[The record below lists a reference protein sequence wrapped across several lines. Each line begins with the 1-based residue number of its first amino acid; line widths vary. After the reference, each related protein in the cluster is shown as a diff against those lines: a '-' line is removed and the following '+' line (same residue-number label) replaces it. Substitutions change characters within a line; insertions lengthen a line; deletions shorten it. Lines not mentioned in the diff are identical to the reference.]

1 MPPSPQRTR
10 TYSFL
15 QALLSLGGF
24 VVCALCAA
32 GALLFGLFKAFSG
45 SGLGSALAEYVG
57 IAWIFGVLAL
67 LAVPAFWFA
76 LRKIR
81 GQSEPAPRQRGFAA
95 ASSALLLWPVL
106 LVIGSLVSGVGG
118 LIGSYLLPVL
128 TTAATA
134 VPIWWLLE
142 LTRRGL
148 GSFSPRRT
156 WGALNFALFFS
167 NPAAMVA
174 ELLLIVALSIVAIVG
189 LRLNP
194 DAAAQL
200 EQISQAVIQS
210 NGDMQ
215 QIQDL
220 LLPLLANPWAILAA
234 LSFFSVI
241 IPLLEE
247 LFKPLAVWAL
257 LGLNASPADGFVLG
271 AVAGA
276 AFGLTETLFNL
287 SNVAVQSQW
296 LALVVGRSGTNLLH
310 ITTTAL
316 MGWGLVSAW
325 RNAKFLRLGLAYA
338 VAVSLHGLWNGF
350 SVVAA
355 VAQLALPQQAW
366 VRVLPYVSLAG
377 MLCVA
382 MVCLGLLFAANHRLR
397 PPAAAALAQRSS
409 S

>member
-1 MPPSPQRTR
+1 MPPSSPRAR
-10 TYSFL
+10 TYAFL

-24 VVCALCAA
+24 VVCALGAA

-45 SGLGSALAEYVG
+45 AGLGSALAEFIG

-76 LRKIR
+76 LGKIR
-81 GQSEPAPRQRGFAA
+81 GQSEPAPSQRGFAA

-382 MVCLGLLFAANHRLR
+382 MVCLGLLFAANRRLR
-397 PPAAAALAQRSS
+397 PPAASALPETSS
-409 S
+409 L

>member
-1 MPPSPQRTR
+1 VPPSPQRTR
-10 TYSFL
+10 TYAFL

-24 VVCALCAA
+24 VVCGLGAA
-32 GALLFGLFKAFSG
+32 GALLLGLFKALSG
-45 SGLGSALAEYVG
+45 AGLGSALAEYVG

-76 LRKIR
+76 LGKILGR
-81 GQSEPAPRQRGFAA
+81 GDPAPSQRGFTA

-106 LVIGSLVSGVGG
+106 LVIGALLSGTDGM
-118 LIGSYLLPVL
+118 LASYLLPVL
-128 TTAATA
+128 TTLATA

-167 NPAAMVA
+167 NPAVMVA
-174 ELLLIVALSIVAIVG
+174 ELLLIVALTIVAIVG

-194 DAAAQL
+194 AAAAQV
-200 EQISQAVIQS
+200 EQISQAVLQS
-210 NGDMQ
+210 NGDME
-215 QIQDL
+215 QIQSL

-234 LSFFSVI
+234 LSFFSVLV
-241 IPLLEE
+241 PLLEE
-247 LFKPLAVWAL
+247 LFKPLAIWAL

-296 LALVVGRSGTNLLH
+296 LALVVGRTGTNLLH

-338 VAVSLHGLWNGF
+338 AAVSLHGLWNGF

-355 VAQLALPQQAW
+355 LAQLALPQQAW
-366 VRVLPYVSLAG
+366 VRVLPFVSLAG
-377 MLCVA
+377 MVCLA
-382 MVCLGLLFAANHRLR
+382 MVCLGALFAANRRLR
-397 PPAAAALAQRSS
+397 PSTASALLETSS
-409 S
+409 L